1 MSQLLAGQKV
11 AFLVATEGVEQIESA
26 ESGVFAEA

>member
-1 MSQLLAGQKV
+1 MSQLLAGKKV
-11 AFLVATEGVEQIESA
+11 AFLVVTEGVEQIESV